1 MDEQKPAL
9 DGRLQRCLFVVTYV
23 DFLEEVLDTDPDR
36 GQEELAQYGA
46 ATSNANGFLNFT
58 ILQQLDR
65 PNRAAVL
72 EVWATQGNYETWQGS
87 ATTTKFI
94 KIITPL
100 LGSPLD
106 HRLNIL
112 CGETFDGACEFEL
125 TDNEYRKAALAASEK
140 SQRYR
145 LLSRRSRNQT
155 GRQHRT
161 QTLLGR
167 TGNSDDPPIH
177 IRPVCSRRCGCKG

>member
-1 MDEQKPAL
+1 M
-9 DGRLQRCLFVVTYV
+9 TYV

-72 EVWATQGNYETWQGS
+72 EVWATQGSYETWQGS

-112 CGETFDGACEFEL
+112 CGETL
-125 TDNEYRKAALAASEK
+125 
-140 SQRYR
+140 
-145 LLSRRSRNQT
+145 
-155 GRQHRT
+155 
-161 QTLLGR
+161 
-167 TGNSDDPPIH
+167 DDKNGCIPP
-177 IRPVCSRRCGCKG
+177 